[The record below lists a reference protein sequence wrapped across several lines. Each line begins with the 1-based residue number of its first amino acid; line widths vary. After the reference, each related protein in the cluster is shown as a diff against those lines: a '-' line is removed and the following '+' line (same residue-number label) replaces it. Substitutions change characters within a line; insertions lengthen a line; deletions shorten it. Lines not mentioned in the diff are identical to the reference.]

1 MSDWRSFFRQ
11 QTGSDSAEV
20 AATAGLLEIPEF
32 RLFQLAYRDWY
43 GHDPAEA
50 DTEAWFDAYM
60 FGDQVPFWVRAFCAR
75 IRQREQDGTLD
86 RRALGIRP
94 ESRPPRYLRWFVST
108 LVILLVVLT
117 VLLFLADQAAH
128 LMPFLQE
135 CYFPPC
141 Y

>member
-1 MSDWRSFFRQ
+1 MPDWRSRFR
-11 QTGSDSAEV
+11 TPPESDIEKVTSI
-20 AATAGLLEIPEF
+20 AGLLEIPEY

-43 GHDPAEA
+43 GHEPLAA

-60 FGDQVPFWVRAFCAR
+60 FGDQVPFWVRAFCEKVR
-75 IRQREQDGTLD
+75 RQERDRTLNRE
-86 RRALGIRP
+86 ALGIRP
-94 ESRPPRYLRWFVST
+94 ETRPPRYLRWFVTT
-108 LVILLVVLT
+108 LVVLLVVLT
-117 VLLFLADQAAH
+117 VLIFMANQAVH